1 MFLFI
6 TFQEQLERMK
16 DQFMTEIREL
26 NERLHAAE
34 LAKDQFDHR
43 QSNRSFLGDLT
54 DDNDIEKE
62 NLRDQ
67 REQLAM
73 LKEQL
78 QDKVIQFICN
88 LYLLN
93 NCTAGHHQIVGDFFI
108 LHHNSSLFMFTQ
120 NFTNSSS
127 RNEVLLLYFFLSL
140 IGIFYVNM
148 VKTWTCNFCLY

>member
-93 NCTAGHHQIVGDFFI
+93 NCTAGHHQIVG
-108 LHHNSSLFMFTQ
+108 
-120 NFTNSSS
+120 
-127 RNEVLLLYFFLSL
+127 RLLLYSTSQFIIIYVHPKFHKFL
-140 IGIFYVNM
+140 F
-148 VKTWTCNFCLY
+148 KK